1 MFQMGADT
9 DIIRELYAREA
20 LRDLISSYC
29 SAADNRDAERLEKL
43 FHPEGLVDSGV
54 IRAKPKEFAAQ
65 FVLWLEQNTVSVFHA
80 VCGAQFEISG
90 ERATGDVQV
99 LAMCQM
105 KTELGGARIITS
117 GRYRDEYVTQGGKWL
132 IRERIFKPELSW
144 ELPPPA
150 ETRADGE

>member
-1 MFQMGADT
+1 MFQMGADS

-20 LRDLISSYC
+20 LRDLICSYC
-29 SAADNRDAERLEKL
+29 RAADNSDAERLEKL

-65 FVLWLEQNTVSVFHA
+65 FVMWLQQNTVSVFHA
-80 VCGAQFEISG
+80 ICGTQFEVSG

-99 LAMCQM
+99 LALCQM
-105 KTELGGARIITS
+105 KPWLGGARVITA
-117 GRYRDEYVTQGGKWL
+117 GRYSDEYVMHGGKWL

-144 ELPPPA
+144 NFPPA
-150 ETRADGE
+150 NEADVDRK